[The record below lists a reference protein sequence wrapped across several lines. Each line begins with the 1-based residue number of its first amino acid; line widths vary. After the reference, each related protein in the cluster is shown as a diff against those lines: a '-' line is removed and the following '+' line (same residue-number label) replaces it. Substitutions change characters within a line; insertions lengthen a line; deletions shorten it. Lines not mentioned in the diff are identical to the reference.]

1 MKKLIYILSILLI
14 ISLSLNIHYYNKG
27 RSSDYNLEKEY
38 VTVQKRDT
46 IVEYKYR
53 TDTIYNTKTN
63 TEYKYLTINDT
74 VYIENKPEIYKDST
88 EDYDITINAV
98 KLNNYQLNIH
108 KRDSIQYENKIIR
121 ETIVKKEKQNPFGIS
136 LFLGPAYDLYNKQ
149 MGVSVGIGLTFRIK

>member
-1 MKKLIYILSILLI
+1 MKKLLYILSIILI
-14 ISLSLNIHYYNKG
+14 ISLALNVYQCNRKKDVAEI
-27 RSSDYNLEKEY
+27 EKE
-38 VTVQKRDT
+38 VIVEKCDT
-46 IVEYKYR
+46 IIQTKLK
-53 TDTIYNTKTN
+53 TDTIYFNDIQ
-63 TEYKYLTINDT
+63 YKTINVKDT
-74 VYIENKPEIYKDST
+74 VWIEAKNREYKDST

-121 ETIVKKEKQNPFGIS
+121 ETIVKKEKQNPFGVS

>member
-1 MKKLIYILSILLI
+1 MKKLIYILSIILI
-14 ISLSLNIHYYNKG
+14 ISLGLNVYQCNRKK
-27 RSSDYNLEKEY
+27 DKEY
-38 VTVQKRDT
+38 VNIEKEVIVEKCDT
-46 IVEYKYR
+46 IIQTKLK
-53 TDTIYNTKTN
+53 TDTIYFNN
-63 TEYKYLTINDT
+63 IQYKTINVRDT
-74 VYIENKPEIYKDST
+74 VWIEAKNREYKDST

-121 ETIVKKEKQNPFGIS
+121 ETIVKKEKQSPFGVS

>member
-14 ISLSLNIHYYNKG
+14 ISLSFNVHQCNRK
-27 RSSDYNLEKEY
+27 RDKEY
-38 VTVQKRDT
+38 VNVEKEVIVEKADT
-46 IVEYKYR
+46 IIQTKLK
-53 TDTIYNTKTN
+53 TDTIYFNDIQ
-63 TEYKYLTINDT
+63 YKTINVRDT
-74 VYIENKPEIYKDST
+74 VWIEAKNREYKDST

-121 ETIVKKEKQNPFGIS
+121 ETIVKKEKQNPFGVS

-149 MGVSVGIGLTFRIK
+149 MGVSIGIGVTFRIK

>member
-1 MKKLIYILSILLI
+1 MNKTSFIISILLI
-14 ISLSLNIHYYNKG
+14 ISLSFNVHQCNRK
-27 RSSDYNLEKEY
+27 RDKEY
-38 VTVQKRDT
+38 VNIEKEVIVEKTDT
-46 IVEYKYR
+46 IIQTKLK
-53 TDTIYNTKTN
+53 TDTIYFNN
-63 TEYKYLTINDT
+63 IQYKTINVRDT
-74 VYIENKPEIYKDST
+74 VWIEAKNREYKDST

-136 LFLGPAYDLYNKQ
+136 LFLGPGYDLYNKQ

>member
-14 ISLSLNIHYYNKG
+14 ISLSLNIHYCNKG

-38 VTVQKRDT
+38 VTIQKKDT
-46 IVEYKYR
+46 IVEYKYN
-53 TDTIYNTKTN
+53 TDTIYFNDIQ
-63 TEYKYLTINDT
+63 YKTINVRDT
-74 VYIENKPEIYKDST
+74 VWIEAKNREYKDST

-121 ETIVKKEKQNPFGIS
+121 ETIVKKEKQNPFGVS

-149 MGVSVGIGLTFRIK
+149 MGVSIGIGVTFRIK

>member
-1 MKKLIYILSILLI
+1 MKKLIYILSIILI
-14 ISLSLNIHYYNKG
+14 ISLALNVYQCNRKKDVAEI
-27 RSSDYNLEKEY
+27 EKE
-38 VTVQKRDT
+38 VIVEKCDT
-46 IVEYKYR
+46 IIQTKLK
-53 TDTIYNTKTN
+53 TDTIYFNDIQ
-63 TEYKYLTINDT
+63 YKTINVKDT
-74 VYIENKPEIYKDST
+74 VWIEAKNREYKDST

-136 LFLGPAYDLYNKQ
+136 LFLGPGYDLYNKQ

>member
-1 MKKLIYILSILLI
+1 MKKLIYILSIILI
-14 ISLSLNIHYYNKG
+14 ISLALNVYQCNRKKDVAEI
-27 RSSDYNLEKEY
+27 EKE
-38 VTVQKRDT
+38 VIVEKCDT
-46 IVEYKYR
+46 IIQTKLK
-53 TDTIYNTKTN
+53 TDTIYFNDIQ
-63 TEYKYLTINDT
+63 YKTINVKDT
-74 VYIENKPEIYKDST
+74 VWIEAKNREYKDST

>member
-14 ISLSLNIHYYNKG
+14 ISLSLNIYYYNKG
-27 RSSDYNLEKEY
+27 RSSGYNLEKEY

-53 TDTIYNTKTN
+53 TDTIYFNDIQ
-63 TEYKYLTINDT
+63 YKTINVRDT
-74 VYIENKPEIYKDST
+74 VWIEAKNREYKDST

-108 KRDSIQYENKIIR
+108 HTDTIFYEKEIIKNVYNKKKQHFTHGIQVGVGWGVWNQKPDLFVGYGIQYN
-121 ETIVKKEKQNPFGIS
+121 F
-136 LFLGPAYDLYNKQ
+136 
-149 MGVSVGIGLTFRIK
+149 

>member
-1 MKKLIYILSILLI
+1 MKKLIYILSIILI
-14 ISLSLNIHYYNKG
+14 ISLALNVYQCNRKKDVAEI
-27 RSSDYNLEKEY
+27 EKE
-38 VTVQKRDT
+38 VIVEKCDT
-46 IVEYKYR
+46 IIQTKLK
-53 TDTIYNTKTN
+53 TDTIYFNDIQ
-63 TEYKYLTINDT
+63 YKTINVRDT
-74 VYIENKPEIYKDST
+74 VWIEAKNREYKDST

>member
-1 MKKLIYILSILLI
+1 MKKLIYILSIILI
-14 ISLSLNIHYYNKG
+14 ISLALNVYQCNRKKDVAEI
-27 RSSDYNLEKEY
+27 EKE
-38 VTVQKRDT
+38 VIVEKCDT
-46 IVEYKYR
+46 IIQTKLK
-53 TDTIYNTKTN
+53 TDTIYFNDIQ
-63 TEYKYLTINDT
+63 YKTINAKDT
-74 VYIENKPEIYKDST
+74 VWIEAKNREYKDST

-98 KLNNYQLNIH
+98 KLNSYQLNIH

>member
-1 MKKLIYILSILLI
+1 MKKLIYILSIILI
-14 ISLSLNIHYYNKG
+14 ISLALNVYQCNRKK
-27 RSSDYNLEKEY
+27 DKEY
-38 VTVQKRDT
+38 VNVEKEVIVEKCDT
-46 IVEYKYR
+46 IIQTKLK
-53 TDTIYNTKTN
+53 TDTIYFNDIQ
-63 TEYKYLTINDT
+63 YKTINVRDT
-74 VYIENKPEIYKDST
+74 VWIEAKNREYKDST

-136 LFLGPAYDLYNKQ
+136 LFLGPGYDLYNKQ

>member
-1 MKKLIYILSILLI
+1 MKKLLYILSIILI
-14 ISLSLNIHYYNKG
+14 ISLALNVYQCNRKKDVAEI
-27 RSSDYNLEKEY
+27 EKE
-38 VTVQKRDT
+38 VIVEKCDT
-46 IVEYKYR
+46 IIQTKLK
-53 TDTIYNTKTN
+53 TDTIYFNDIQ
-63 TEYKYLTINDT
+63 YKTINVKDT
-74 VYIENKPEIYKDST
+74 VWIEAKNREYKDST

-149 MGVSVGIGLTFRIK
+149 MGVSIGIGLTFRIK

>member
-1 MKKLIYILSILLI
+1 MKKLIYILSIILI
-14 ISLSLNIHYYNKG
+14 ISLALNVYQCNRKKDVAEI
-27 RSSDYNLEKEY
+27 EKE
-38 VTVQKRDT
+38 VIVEKCDT
-46 IVEYKYR
+46 IIQTKLK
-53 TDTIYNTKTN
+53 TDTIYFNDIQ
-63 TEYKYLTINDT
+63 YKTINVKDT
-74 VYIENKPEIYKDST
+74 VWIEAKNREYKDST

-98 KLNNYQLNIH
+98 KLNSYQLNIH

>member
-1 MKKLIYILSILLI
+1 MKKLIYILSIILI
-14 ISLSLNIHYYNKG
+14 ISLALNVYQCNRKKDVVEI
-27 RSSDYNLEKEY
+27 EKE
-38 VTVQKRDT
+38 VIVEKCDT
-46 IVEYKYR
+46 IIQTKLK
-53 TDTIYNTKTN
+53 TDTIYFNDIQ
-63 TEYKYLTINDT
+63 YKTINVRDT
-74 VYIENKPEIYKDST
+74 VWIEAKNREYKDST

-136 LFLGPAYDLYNKQ
+136 LFLGPGYDLYNKQ